1 MSAMLA
7 DIGGQPVLILKEG
20 TRRERGKEVLK
31 NNILAARIL
40 AEAIRTSLGPRGM
53 DKMLV
58 DSLGDVT
65 VTNDGATILDEIEVE
80 HPAAKI
86 LVEVAKAQDDECGDG
101 TTSAVVLA
109 GEILRR
115 AEKLLEHDIHPT
127 IIVSGLKMAAKKA
140 VETLEKIARPISIND
155 DELLK
160 KVAMTSMSS
169 KTIAGAKEYLAEIC
183 VKAVKSIAE
192 ERDGKWVA
200 DIDQIQIVKKE
211 GKSIFE
217 TKLYNG
223 VIIDKEVVHPGM
235 PKRIENAKIALIN
248 APLEIEK
255 TEFDAEIRITDPEQ
269 VKAFLEEEERM
280 LLNMVEKIA
289 KTGANVVFC
298 QKGIDDLA
306 QYYLAKKG
314 ILAVRRVKKSDMEKL
329 ARATGADIV
338 TNIDELSPEHLG
350 SAELVEERKVGEDK
364 MVFILGCK
372 NPKSVSI
379 LIRGGLERVIDEA
392 ERGIHDALSVV
403 ADCIEVG
410 KIVPGGGASE
420 IEMAL
425 AVRKYADSVKG
436 RERWAVEEFAEA
448 LEIVP
453 KALAENAGLDPIEIV
468 MDLRRYHK
476 EGKKAYGVEI
486 FSGEC
491 MDMFEA
497 GVIEPFNVKKYV
509 VESAVEAASMI
520 LRVDEIIAAA
530 KAKPPKGK
538 EGEEEVP
545 EEF

>member
-1 MSAMLA
+1 MT

-31 NNILAARIL
+31 NNILAARVL
-40 AEAIRTSLGPRGM
+40 AEAIKTSLGPRGM

-65 VTNDGATILDEIEVE
+65 VTNDGATILDEVEVE

-127 IIVSGLKMAAKKA
+127 IIVSGLKTAAKKA
-140 VETLEKIARPISIND
+140 VETLEEIAKPISIDD

-160 KVAMTSMSS
+160 KVAITSMSS
-169 KTIAGAKEYLAEIC
+169 KAIAGAKEYLAEIC

-217 TKLYNG
+217 TQLYNG

-280 LLNMVEKIA
+280 LLDMVEKIA

-314 ILAVRRVKKSDMEKL
+314 ILAV
-329 ARATGADIV
+329 
-338 TNIDELSPEHLG
+338 
-350 SAELVEERKVGEDK
+350 
-364 MVFILGCK
+364 
-372 NPKSVSI
+372 
-379 LIRGGLERVIDEA
+379 
-392 ERGIHDALSVV
+392 
-403 ADCIEVG
+403 
-410 KIVPGGGASE
+410 
-420 IEMAL
+420 
-425 AVRKYADSVKG
+425 
-436 RERWAVEEFAEA
+436 
-448 LEIVP
+448 
-453 KALAENAGLDPIEIV
+453 
-468 MDLRRYHK
+468 
-476 EGKKAYGVEI
+476 
-486 FSGEC
+486 
-491 MDMFEA
+491 
-497 GVIEPFNVKKYV
+497 
-509 VESAVEAASMI
+509 
-520 LRVDEIIAAA
+520 
-530 KAKPPKGK
+530 
-538 EGEEEVP
+538 
-545 EEF
+545 